1 MTVKVIDWKYDPL
14 SYFQFDYTSRAL
26 LEACTGFQAG
36 FPLYGGFCVSVAVAV
51 GVAVDVSVAVAVT
64 VCVAVAVAVAV
75 AVKVNVGETAVV
87 GGALVNVAV
96 GG

>member
-1 MTVKVIDWKYDPL
+1 MIGWKYDAL

-36 FPLYGGFCVSVAVAV
+36 FPHYGVFCVSVAVAV
-51 GVAVDVSVAVAVT
+51 GVAVDVSVAVT
-64 VCVAVAVAVAV
+64 VCVAVAVAV

-87 GGALVNVAV
+87 GGGLVNVAV